1 MMRFIKVFLVLLVIA
16 HQAASASLPK
26 VSSNILF

>member
-1 MMRFIKVFLVLLVIA
+1 MMRFIYFLVLLVIA